1 MKNLDPPLP
10 DMGFK
15 VNTAPS
21 LPGRD
26 VELVTRENVVPE
38 SDLDSEEI
46 EYRSILGDILQ
57 RN

>member
-1 MKNLDPPLP
+1 
-10 DMGFK
+10 MGFK